1 MRRLLRDVA
10 EHRELGDVTTLT
22 DPTVVN
28 MIDDADGRARG
39 GRRVIEPEVAVR
51 PAVPG
56 DAPAIA
62 RLLAAG
68 LTHPRRRG
76 PLDAPSAT
84 PRRRS
89 GSARPAATCSSRTTT
104 ARSSGVCQVL
114 LLQHLQHAG
123 GKVAE
128 VESVHVG
135 DEHRRHGVGAALLD
149 AAVTWAAAKGCYRV
163 QLTSHEDRGDAHRFY
178 AARGF
183 VPSHVGFK
191 LVLDDEPDDDA
202 PLDEAVAPS

>member
-1 MRRLLRDVA
+1 M
-10 EHRELGDVTTLT
+10 
-22 DPTVVN
+22 
-28 MIDDADGRARG
+28 
-39 GRRVIEPEVAVR
+39 IEPEVAVR

-62 RLLAAG
+62 RLLAQG
-68 LTHPRRRG
+68 SRTP
-76 PLDAPSAT
+76 DAEDPSAPERYT
-84 PRRRS
+84 
-89 GSARPAATCSSRTTT
+89 AATERIR
-104 ARSSGVCQVL
+104 AAGGDVLVADYDGAVAGVCQVL